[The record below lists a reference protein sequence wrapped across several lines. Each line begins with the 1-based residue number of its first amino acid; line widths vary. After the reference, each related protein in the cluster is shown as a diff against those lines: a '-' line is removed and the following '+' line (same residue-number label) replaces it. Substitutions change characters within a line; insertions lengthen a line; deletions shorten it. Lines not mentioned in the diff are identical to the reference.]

1 MQSNLVNPR
10 LAGTTIKT
18 MDDFHEL
25 KNIHEFI
32 LYGDNILEGITLLND
47 MTQTDD
53 ILSLYGVIY
62 EPIDQP
68 IYLFQDEKSEIYA
81 IKICGCYSKWKLP
94 KEVTNLIEYIDL
106 PDYIFYSI
114 EKERVIIAG
123 ENTETASVGNS
134 QWQREG
140 RKLGAA
146 KYHIPFI
153 YQTFYSGKDESQ
165 DTIREPSSLQVYN
178 QLIYSIRYRVPSLV
192 AYFENNFEGAK
203 TRNRT
208 PEDCKDLFSKY
219 LKTSLVASVREDYVE
234 KRKGLEKEFFEHM
247 INYLKEPKY
256 DCHNI
261 SGKQPRLKKDFPVI
275 NDNVS
280 NGLLNDTCDFAELL
294 VDYIYNDNSDFI
306 SKYPIDDIVE
316 ENMKPWAGYNN
327 KQWIA
332 ELIAYLTKSGNKPYS
347 YISGQSKVGF
357 AKTAPCK
364 NYLLEKFP
372 AQSTEIYAKLDD
384 KKFSECIIM
393 PLRIHKKSNGN
404 LTFSP
409 DPESGEI
416 AAFGELFGYNYK
428 GEKIRPVIGYVIVET
443 PTNFKFADK
452 VGTKLYKSIFE
463 YVDVIVFNNK
473 TLLTEYP
480 YTYPTSN
487 YNPVSIEKE
496 CPLELTEEMNVVS
509 TYLNLSTIRSD
520 WRLCFIH
527 THHSSWQQLVVHNP
541 EQDIQHKIDR
551 VFTKPDLIMQDKGW
565 HFMIA
570 EGKDHY
576 MDLLRDKKIQTAM
589 QNSAKIIDDL
599 CKVDHT
605 KFNAFIYNFSTPTV
619 DPMFYVER
627 EIGTVEEAI
636 KRGHFK
642 QVAYESDFVV
652 IMVYLDQN
660 RKTKFKLMY
669 SPNFNANLKSQL
681 DNEFSNEI
689 YRQ

>member
-10 LAGTTIKT
+10 LSGATIKT
-18 MDDFHEL
+18 MEDFHRLE
-25 KNIHEFI
+25 NIHEFI

-47 MTQTDD
+47 MTQAND

-81 IKICGCYSKWKLP
+81 LKICGCYSKWNLP
-94 KEVTNLIEYIDL
+94 KEVTSLIEYIDL
-106 PDYIFYSI
+106 PDYIFYSV
-114 EKERVIIAG
+114 EKEKVIIAG

-165 DTIREPSSLQVYN
+165 DTIREPNSLQVYN
-178 QLIYSIRYRVPSLV
+178 QLLYSIRYRVPSLV

-208 PEDCKDLFSKY
+208 PEDCKELFSKY
-219 LKTSLVASVREDYVE
+219 LKTSLVASVREDYVG
-234 KRKGLEKEFFEHM
+234 KRKTLEIEFFEHM

-256 DCHNI
+256 DYHRV

-275 NDNVS
+275 NDKVS
-280 NGLLNDTCDFAELL
+280 NGLLNDTSEFAKSL
-294 VDYIYNDNSDFI
+294 VDYIYNDSSNFI
-306 SKYPIDDIVE
+306 SKYPIDAIAS
-316 ENMKPWAGYNN
+316 NNLKPWAGYQN
-327 KQWIA
+327 KQWIS
-332 ELIAYLTKSGNKPYS
+332 ELIEYLTMKGNKPYS

-357 AKTAPCK
+357 AKTSYCK
-364 NYLLEKFP
+364 EYLLTKFP
-372 AQSTEIYAKLDD
+372 SQSTEINAKLDSN
-384 KKFSECIIM
+384 KFPECIIM

-428 GEKIRPVIGYVIVET
+428 GAKIRPVIGYVIVET
-443 PTNFKFADK
+443 PTDFKFADK

-463 YVDVIVFNNK
+463 YVDVIVFNNN

-480 YTYPTSN
+480 YIYPTSN
-487 YNPVSIEKE
+487 HVPVSIEQE
-496 CPLELTEEMNVVS
+496 YPLELTEEMNIVS
-509 TYLNLSTIRSD
+509 TYLNLSTISSD

-541 EQDIQHKIDR
+541 KQDAQHKIDR

-576 MDLLRDKKIQTAM
+576 IDLLRDKKIRAAM
-589 QNSAKIIDDL
+589 QNSADIIDEL
-599 CKVDHT
+599 CEVTHT
-605 KFNAFIYNFSTPTV
+605 KFNAFIYNFPTDPAT
-619 DPMFYVER
+619 DPMYYVNR
-627 EIGTVEEAI
+627 EIGTVEGAI
-636 KRGHFK
+636 NLGHFNP
-642 QVAYESDFVV
+642 VAYESDFVV

-681 DNEFSNEI
+681 DKEFF
-689 YRQ
+689 Q